1 MKKIFSK
8 ENLQKF
14 LFAGVVV
21 LVFGVFM
28 LSLFLSNDNTEKPGD
43 DNNDNN
49 IQEPTPGDP
58 NEPNLPDDKKSEKFK
73 QPCETSCEIV
83 RYFYSLDS
91 EEEVQEMSLIQ
102 FGSSFFTSRGVSYG
116 KSDNTNFDVY
126 AALSGKVINVEESTV
141 QGLCVTIDHGDGV
154 LTEYMGLSEAKVSV
168 DDEVALG
175 DVIGVSGVTE
185 YDAAANNH
193 VHFRVSI
200 NGVYIDP
207 LKVIGKS
214 VEDINK

>member
-28 LSLFLSNDNTEKPGD
+28 LSLFLSNDTTEQPGPNND
-43 DNNDNN
+43 DNN
-49 IQEPTPGDP
+49 IEGPTPSDP
-58 NEPNLPDDKKSEKFK
+58 NGPSLPDDKEKEKFK
-73 QPCETSCEIV
+73 APCETSCEIV

-102 FGSSFFTSRGVSYG
+102 FGSSFFTSRGVSYN
-116 KSDNTNFDVY
+116 KSDNTNFEVY
-126 AALSGKVINVEESTV
+126 AALSGTVVNVEESSI
-141 QGLCVTIDHGDGV
+141 QGLCITIDHGDGV

-193 VHFRVSI
+193 VHFRVSV
-200 NGVYIDP
+200 NGTYIDP

-214 VEDINK
+214 VNEINN

>member
-43 DNNDNN
+43 DDNN
-49 IQEPTPGDP
+49 IQEPTPGNP
-58 NEPNLPDDKKSEKFK
+58 NNPDVPDDKKSEIFK

-102 FGSSFFTSRGVSYG
+102 FGSSFFTSRGVSYAKG
-116 KSDNTNFDVY
+116 DNANFNVY
-126 AALSGKVINVEESTV
+126 AALSGKVVNVEESTV

-154 LTEYMGLSEAKVSV
+154 LTEYMGLSEAQVSV

-207 LKVIGKS
+207 LQVIGKS
-214 VEDINK
+214 VEEINE

>member
-28 LSLFLSNDNTEKPGD
+28 LSLFLSNDNTEKPSD

-58 NEPNLPDDKKSEKFK
+58 NQPDLPDEKKPEKFK

-91 EEEVQEMSLIQ
+91 EEDVQEMSLIQ
-102 FGSSFFTSRGVSYG
+102 FGSSFFTSRGVSYAKG
-116 KSDNTNFDVY
+116 DNTNFDVY
-126 AALSGKVINVEESTV
+126 AALSGKVVSVEESTV
-141 QGLCVTIDHGDGV
+141 QGLCITIDHGDGV
-154 LTEYMGLSEAKVSV
+154 LTEYMGLSSAKVSV

-200 NGVYIDP
+200 NGVYLDP

-214 VEDINK
+214 VNEMNE